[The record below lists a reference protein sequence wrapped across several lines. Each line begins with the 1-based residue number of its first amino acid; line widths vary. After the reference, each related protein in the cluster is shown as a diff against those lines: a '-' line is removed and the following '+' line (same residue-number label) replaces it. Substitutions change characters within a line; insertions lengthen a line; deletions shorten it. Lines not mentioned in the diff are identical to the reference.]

1 MPASLIEELES
12 AALRRETPCGAGAL
26 VWREWG
32 AGPPL
37 VLLHGGA
44 GSWRHWARNIPHFA
58 ARRRVL
64 APDLPGLGDSA
75 DAPEPATPEALG
87 AVLAQGLDEVA
98 PDERLP
104 LVGFSFGGI
113 VGGHA
118 GPPLGDRLA
127 GLMLI
132 GTGGLGLPG
141 GESLRPRRVEPGMD
155 GPAIDEVHRDNLAL
169 LMFADPRRIDDLAV
183 RIQRANVARARLRE
197 RTMAQS
203 DTLVR
208 LLPRFAGR
216 LAGVW
221 GERDV
226 FALPHV
232 QARLDLLRRLRPDA
246 EARIAPGLGHWIPYE
261 APAWCNGLIDGWL
274 TREAGSPAT
283 GR

>member
-1 MPASLIEELES
+1 MAR
-12 AALRRETPCGAGAL
+12 RRETPCGAGAL

-32 AGPPL
+32 EGPPV

-44 GSWRHWARNIPHFA
+44 GSWRHWARNIAHFA

-75 DAPEPATPEALG
+75 DAPQPATPEALG
-87 AVLAQGLDEVA
+87 AVLAQGLDLVA
-98 PDERLP
+98 PGERLP

-118 GPPLGDRLA
+118 GLLLGERLA

-141 GESLRPRRVEPGMD
+141 GEDLRPRRIEPGMD
-155 GPAIDEVHRDNLAL
+155 EAAVDEAHRDNLAL
-169 LMFADPRRIDDLAV
+169 LMFADARRIDDLAV
-183 RIQRANVARARLRE
+183 RIQRENVARARLRE
-197 RTMAQS
+197 RSMAQS
-203 DTLVR
+203 DTLVAV
-208 LLPRFAGR
+208 LPQLAGR
-216 LAGVW
+216 LAGIW
-221 GERDV
+221 AEHDA

-246 EARIAPGLGHWIPYE
+246 EARIAPDLGHWIPYE
-261 APAWCNGLIDGWL
+261 NPAWCNALIDAWL
-274 TREAGSPAT
+274 EGT
-283 GR
+283 